1 MLADIT
7 NYYQMTDR
15 VATSGQPTISQFS
28 DIAAAGANVVINLAM
43 PDGDNAMAD
52 EGSVVSR
59 LGMTYIHI
67 PVPWEAP
74 GLTHLNQFIAVMK
87 ATEPAKVWVHC
98 VVNARV
104 SAFNYHYLKSC
115 LGLPEAECRSPL
127 LDKWEPQMDSIW
139 QQFLAIPAEQ
149 IEVLASA

>member
-1 MLADIT
+1 MLDDIT
-7 NYYQMTDR
+7 NYHQMTER
-15 VATSGQPTISQFS
+15 VATSGQPTVSQFS
-28 DIAAAGANVVINLAM
+28 AIAAADFTVVINLAM
-43 PDGDNAMAD
+43 PDGDHALVD

-59 LGMTYIHI
+59 LGMTYVHI

-74 GLTHLNQFIAVMK
+74 GLNHLNQFIAVMK
-87 ATEPAKVWVHC
+87 ATVPARVWVHC

-127 LDKWEPQMDSIW
+127 LDKWEPQMDAVW
-139 QQFLAIPAEQ
+139 QQFLAIPVEQ
-149 IEVLASA
+149 IEA